1 MRQLQTR
8 SFRADYRQLDE
19 RERELFRDAVVA
31 MRDAYLGHRAAGA
44 AGSPAWPQ
52 RLRIKRVRGA
62 AGIFE
67 LTWSFAGPDGRA
79 TFEYVS
85 VDGEIAI
92 RWRRIGGHRIFRD
105 P

>member
-8 SFRADYRQLDE
+8 SFRADYRRLDE
-19 RERELFRDAVVA
+19 RELELFRDAVVA
-31 MRDAYLGHRAAGA
+31 MRDAYLARRAARATGI
-44 AGSPAWPQ
+44 PAWPQ
-52 RLRIKRVRGA
+52 RLRIKRVRGTP
-62 AGIFE
+62 GIFE

-79 TFEYVS
+79 TFEYAS
-85 VDGEIAI
+85 IDGEIAI